1 MIQTREQALQS
12 IKQKLATS
20 GRHLWSVDDDQDS
33 TLITVHC
40 YEVNGR
46 QLALQ
51 QQFRKTYTGRKV
63 DYQVISGTLFQQAD
77 ISGRVE
83 DAARQVEQLVSQGQS
98 QQEFSRQ
105 PA

>member
-12 IKQKLATS
+12 IKQKLATQ

-33 TLITVHC
+33 TLITVDC
-40 YEVNGR
+40 YEVNGK
-46 QLALQ
+46 QVALQ
-51 QQFRKTYTGRKV
+51 QQFRKSYTGRKV
-63 DYQVISGTLFQQAD
+63 DYQVVSGTLFEQSN
-77 ISGRVE
+77 ISGRLE
-83 DAARQVEQLVSQGQS
+83 DAAKQVDQLLSQSG

>member
-12 IKQKLATS
+12 IKQKLATQ

-33 TLITVHC
+33 TLITVDC
-40 YEVNGR
+40 YEVNGK
-46 QLALQ
+46 QIALQ
-51 QQFRKTYTGRKV
+51 QQFRKQYTGRKV
-63 DYQVISGTLFQQAD
+63 DYQVVSGTLFQQAD

-83 DAARQVEQLVSQGQS
+83 DAAKQVDQLLQQS
-98 QQEFSRQ
+98 HQEFSRQ

>member
-12 IKQKLATS
+12 IKQKLAS
-20 GRHLWSVDDDQDS
+20 QGRHLWSVDDDQDS
-33 TLITVHC
+33 TLITVDC
-40 YEVNGR
+40 YEVNGK

-63 DYQVISGTLFQQAD
+63 DYQVINGTLFEQSN
-77 ISGRVE
+77 ISGRLE
-83 DAARQVEQLVSQGQS
+83 DAARQVDQLLSQQS
-98 QQEFSRQ
+98 GQQEFSRQ